1 MKNKNKHIDT
11 LIEEYKI
18 TDSELQQITEVATL
32 YADINVDKGKN
43 LLKWTTEFD
52 SVMIKALLK
61 LRPKIGDDEVRNV
74 FNNFIKTSQV
84 QINLNDMDAL
94 LFVVFKAGVEYQ
106 KTLN

>member
-1 MKNKNKHIDT
+1 MKNNNKHIDA
-11 LIEEYKI
+11 LIAEYKI
-18 TDSELQQITEVATL
+18 TDSELQHITEVATL
-32 YADINVDKGKN
+32 YADINVDKRKN

-61 LRPKIGDDEVRNV
+61 LRPEIDDDEVRSA

-94 LFVVFKAGVEYQ
+94 LFVVFKAGMGYQ
-106 KTLN
+106 KALN